1 MKHVLSIFRMP
12 GSVVLIINPSEE
24 PISFLR
30 HDHASRHLM
39 QFLMYVLSE
48 YFGFNVPRRRHP
60 VDVVYTSIPPTAGM
74 DILLTARLD
83 CRMDKRDILPDC
95 VYFD

>member
-1 MKHVLSIFRMP
+1 MP
-12 GSVVLIINPSEE
+12 RSVVFIIDPSKE

-30 HDHASRHLM
+30 HDHAGRYLM
-39 QFLMYVLSE
+39 QFLMYVLTE
-48 YFGFNVPRRRHP
+48 HFGFNVPRRRHS
-60 VDVVYTSIPPTAGM
+60 VDVVYASIPPTTGM

-83 CRMDKRDILPDC
+83 CRMDEGDILPDC